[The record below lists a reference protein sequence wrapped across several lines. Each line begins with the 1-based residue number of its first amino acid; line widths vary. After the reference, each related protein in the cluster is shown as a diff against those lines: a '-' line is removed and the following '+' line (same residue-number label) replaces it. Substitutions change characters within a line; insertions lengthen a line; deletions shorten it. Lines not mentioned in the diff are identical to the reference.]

1 MALKYWA
8 RSASLGSKLPIN
20 SLTESK
26 SIYTT
31 CRNRLNGR
39 TPYNIKVQDLLEK
52 HNLKEIEIQQQIF
65 PAKFDLKSLNPK
77 HELTTKIKKT
87 ESTMQECEK
96 MAKTFFENN
105 YTRHLQIYT
114 DGSKDSAAN
123 TAGCAFTIPKL
134 YKSHTEIK
142 ITPLLTVYEHQN

>member
-1 MALKYWA
+1 MTLKYWA

-39 TPYNIKVQDLLEK
+39 TLYNIKVQDLLEK
-52 HNLKEIEIQQQIF
+52 HNLKEIEIQQQTF
-65 PAKFDLKSLNPK
+65 PAKFDLKSRNPK

-96 MAKTFFENN
+96 MAKTYFENN

-123 TAGCAFTIPKL
+123 TAGCAFTFKL
-134 YKSHTEIK
+134 HPCSLFT
-142 ITPLLTVYEHQN
+142 HQN

>member
-52 HNLKEIEIQQQIF
+52 HNLKEIEI
-65 PAKFDLKSLNPK
+65 DLFHIVISLS
-77 HELTTKIKKT
+77 L
-87 ESTMQECEK
+87 
-96 MAKTFFENN
+96 
-105 YTRHLQIYT
+105 
-114 DGSKDSAAN
+114 AARYLARFRV
-123 TAGCAFTIPKL
+123 TSQAWGKL
-134 YKSHTEIK
+134 
-142 ITPLLTVYEHQN
+142 